1 MDFEVIDLRIIL
13 FIIGLALSLDGL
25 YCGYTGSMG
34 VGEAII
40 VADGIILLLW
50 ASFYD
55 AFKHKKFLRF
65 VKTLFSILMTVF
77 IVYSCVVCT
86 IGRLDNHTGRETYA
100 IVLGS
105 PLKDNEP
112 TEVLASRLDA
122 AVDYLEKNPDAKVVV
137 SGARESMGELSEARA
152 MSNYLILRGISD
164 ERIMMDESAFN
175 THGTFLNSRDVVEN
189 ERVVFITS
197 DFHVL
202 RSAQMAELCGI
213 YNASHIGA
221 PTPPWQIPAA
231 CAREM
236 LAQIY
241 AFRYFVG

>member
-1 MDFEVIDLRIIL
+1 MRVIL

-34 VGEAII
+34 IGEAII
-40 VADGIILLLW
+40 VADGIIFLLW
-50 ASFYD
+50 SSFYD

-65 VKTLFSILMTVF
+65 LKTLFSVMMVVF
-77 IVYSCVVCT
+77 IVYSCAICA
-86 IGRLDNHTGRETYA
+86 IGRLDSDTRRETYA

-112 TEVLASRLDA
+112 TAVLESRLDA
-122 AVDYLEKNPDAKVVV
+122 AINYLDRNSQAKVVV
-137 SGARESMGELSEARA
+137 SGARSDRSELSEARA
-152 MSNYLILRGISD
+152 MSNYLITHGISD
-164 ERIMMDESAFN
+164 ERIMMDEGAFN
-175 THGTFLNSRDVVEN
+175 THGSFLNARDLALDGDI
-189 ERVVFITS
+189 VFITS

-213 YNASHIGA
+213 DSAAHIGA
-221 PTPPWQIPAA
+221 PTPVYNLPAC

-236 LAQIY
+236 LSQIY
-241 AFRYFVG
+241 AFRYMVN